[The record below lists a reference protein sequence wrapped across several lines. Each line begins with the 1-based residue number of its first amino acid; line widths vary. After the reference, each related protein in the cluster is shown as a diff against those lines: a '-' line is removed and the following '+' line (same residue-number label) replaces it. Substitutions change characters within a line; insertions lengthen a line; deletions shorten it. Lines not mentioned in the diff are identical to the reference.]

1 MNASQP
7 RYNIS
12 LKFQEVR
19 LPPFDE
25 ILVLGSK
32 SEQGKMG
39 VAKTFEYMVP
49 DIFEMVEVEE
59 DSIEAVFINRR
70 LIRKISKENILDILR
85 AKVFPYVSEKE
96 IIKVDFEVIISYD
109 TIEKDA

>member
-1 MNASQP
+1 MQESQP

-12 LKFQEVR
+12 LRFQEVR

-32 SEQGKMG
+32 AEQGKMG
-39 VAKTFEYMVP
+39 IAKTFEYMVP
-49 DIFEMVEVEE
+49 DIFEMIEVEE

-70 LIRKISKENILDILR
+70 LIKKISQDNILEILR
-85 AKVFPYVSEKE
+85 AKVFPYVSAKE
-96 IIKVDFEVIISYD
+96 IIKVDFEVVVRYD

>member
-1 MNASQP
+1 MNESRP
-7 RYNIS
+7 RYIIS

-32 SEQGKMG
+32 SGQGKMG
-39 VAKTFEYMVP
+39 VAKTFEYMMP
-49 DIFEMVEVEE
+49 DLFEMVEVEE
-59 DSIEAVFINRR
+59 DSIEAVFINRH
-70 LIRKISKENILDILR
+70 LIKKISRANILEILR
-85 AKVFPYVSEKE
+85 DKVFPYVSEKE
-96 IIKVDFEVIISYD
+96 IVKVDFEVVVSYD

>member
-1 MNASQP
+1 MKSSKP
-7 RYNIS
+7 HYNIS
-12 LKFQEVR
+12 LSFREIR

-32 SEQGKMG
+32 SEQWKMG
-39 VAKTFEYMVP
+39 IAKTFEYMVP
-49 DIFEMVEVEE
+49 DIFEMVEVED

-70 LIRKISKENILDILR
+70 LLKKMSVISILDVLR

-96 IIKVDFEVIISYD
+96 IVKVDFEVVVSYD
-109 TIEKDA
+109 TIEKNG

>member
-1 MNASQP
+1 MQESQP

-39 VAKTFEYMVP
+39 IAKTFEYMVP
-49 DIFEMVEVEE
+49 NIFEMVEVEE
-59 DSIEAVFINRR
+59 DSIEAVFINKR
-70 LIRKISKENILDILR
+70 LIKKISKANILEILR
-85 AKVFPYVSEKE
+85 AKVFPYVSDRE
-96 IIKVDFEVIISYD
+96 IIKVDFEVVVSYD